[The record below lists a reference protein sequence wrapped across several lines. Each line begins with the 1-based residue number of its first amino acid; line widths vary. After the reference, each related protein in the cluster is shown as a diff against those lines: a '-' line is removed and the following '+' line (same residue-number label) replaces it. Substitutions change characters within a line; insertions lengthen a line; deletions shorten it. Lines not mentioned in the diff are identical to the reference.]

1 MMLPSGHPKSRLMKN
16 FTSLGPYIREAQ
28 CEDTAFFFDCLAVCV
43 NIKPAPE
50 QREFWGWWLNLEDTG
65 KGFTY
70 EYHYGLFD
78 KKGNWREEKIKDKAV
93 MEQVENAKQAFHVR
107 LEKQINALD
116 PACTLVARP

>member
-50 QREFWGWWLNLEDTG
+50 NREFWGWWLNLEDTG

-70 EYHYGLFD
+70 DYHYGLFD
-78 KKGNWREEKIKDKAV
+78 KQGNWRRKTRQSRDGTGGKCQKGFPCPSGETA
-93 MEQVENAKQAFHVR
+93 
-107 LEKQINALD
+107 AL
-116 PACTLVARP
+116 A